1 MHVLIAPDALGSALG
16 ASDTGAALAAGWS
29 RGAPHD
35 SVEVCP
41 LSAGGRGLV
50 ALVAAA
56 AGVPP
61 GDDGVLLVPGTRGST
76 TAYIDSHRYVDL
88 ARSSFDLAQS
98 IERALDAGAG
108 RVVVGLPGPQESSG
122 VPDAGA
128 GLLTALGA
136 LAPGV
141 PGGGTDLLVARL
153 GATATADLD
162 GLAGVRERL
171 RGIDLVGA
179 AATDVPL
186 LGLHGASAAA
196 AAAGVLDSARAHDLE
211 RAIGHFAHQVR
222 EVVVRVGDVRRPLG
236 LVGPGAAEVHPPGAG
251 RALTS
256 GAGTGAGGGL
266 GFALC
271 ALGGRVVDGAGLVA
285 AAVGLRARAEGAD
298 LVLTACGDLDGA
310 TFHGSPAEAAVR
322 AAGEWGVPS
331 VAVAGT
337 SLMSRRERAAAGL
350 NGVVTVDEGA
360 SGAEAPGRARDEL
373 ERVAERLAR
382 TWSPARAHGP
392 GVLGHS

>member
-1 MHVLIAPDALGSALG
+1 MHVLIAPDALGTALG
-16 ASDTGAALAAGWS
+16 APGTGTALAAGWA

-50 ALVAAA
+50 GLVAAA
-56 AGVPP
+56 VGVRP

-76 TAYIDSHRYVDL
+76 TAYIEAHRYVDPEESSLDL
-88 ARSSFDLAQS
+88 ARS

-108 RVVVGLPGPQESSG
+108 RVVVGLPGPQESG

-141 PGGGTDLLVARL
+141 PGGGPDLWTARL
-153 GATATADLD
+153 GAATTTDLD

-186 LGLHGASAAA
+186 LGLHGASAGA
-196 AAAGVLDSARAHDLE
+196 AAAGALDPSRAHDLE

-222 EVVVRVGDVRRPLG
+222 EVVALAGAARSPLA
-236 LVGPGAAEVHPPGAG
+236 LVGPGVGEVHPPGAG

-271 ALGGRVVDGAGLVA
+271 ALGGRVVDGAGLFA
-285 AAVGLRARAEGAD
+285 AAVGLRARAERAD

-310 TFHGSPAEAAVR
+310 TFHGSPTEAAVR
-322 AAGEWGVPS
+322 AAGEWGVPC

-350 NGVVTVDEGA
+350 NGVVTVDEGRA
-360 SGAEAPGRARDEL
+360 GAGAPGRAGDEL
-373 ERVAERLAR
+373 ERAAERLAR
-382 TWSPARAHGP
+382 TWSPARALGP